1 MTLVAIAQPADAG
14 LRGDRRRSASRQRF
28 GLLLTLPALGAY
40 AALILYPFLNS
51 IRLAFSKS
59 TLMAPEP
66 VFAGLRNFVALAED
80 AEFLHA
86 WVRTIVF
93 VAITTAFTVAL
104 GLAWAIVL
112 NQRFRG
118 ARILRSVSLVP
129 WVMPSAVTALLW
141 AWIFN
146 GQYGVLNAYL
156 MRLGIIDE
164 AVAWLSS
171 GTGAMAAI
179 VLAKTWLSTAFVMT
193 FFLAALQSLP
203 ADHVEAAR
211 LDGASNRQ
219 VIWHVVLPYLK
230 ATLVVVT
237 VLQAMGNLQQI
248 DVIYAM
254 TGGGPASATSMLSIE
269 VYKAAFR
276 NWDLGRAAAIGTV
289 WFLTISIPAGIY
301 LRALFGR

>member
-1 MTLVAIAQPADAG
+1 LTSAASARAPLSTFG
-14 LRGDRRRSASRQRF
+14 TGRRRAASRQRF
-28 GLLLTLPALGAY
+28 GLFLTLPALGAY
-40 AALILYPFLNS
+40 CALILYPFLNS
-51 IRLAFSKS
+51 IRLAFSRS

-66 VFAGLRNFVALAED
+66 VFVGLRNFVRLAQD
-80 AEFLHA
+80 AEFVQSWL
-86 WVRTIVF
+86 RTLVF
-93 VAITTAFTVAL
+93 VVVTTAFTVLL

-118 ARILRSVSLVP
+118 ARLLRSISLVP
-129 WVMPSAVTALLW
+129 WVIPSAVTALLW

-156 MRLGIIDE
+156 MHFGLIHE
-164 AVAWLSS
+164 SVAWLSS
-171 GTGAMAAI
+171 EVGAMVGV

-193 FFLAALQSLP
+193 FFLAALQVLP

-211 LDGASNRQ
+211 LDGASNWQ

-230 ATLVVVT
+230 GTLVVVT

-254 TGGGPASATSMLSIE
+254 TGGGPAGATSMLSIE

-276 NWDLGRAAAIGTV
+276 NWDLGRAAAIGAV

-301 LRALFGR
+301 LRALFRR